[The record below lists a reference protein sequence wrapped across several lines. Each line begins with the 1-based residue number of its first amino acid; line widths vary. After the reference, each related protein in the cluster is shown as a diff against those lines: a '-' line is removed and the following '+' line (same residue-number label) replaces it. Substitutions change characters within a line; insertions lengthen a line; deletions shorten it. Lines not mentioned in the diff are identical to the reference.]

1 MSDLPGP
8 VPHFV
13 NRKEELSDIK
23 NFLSQEQA
31 LNDRCR
37 CVLIHGA
44 VGMGKTATAI
54 QVANEL
60 RDNSENTAVIYV
72 NCKYVSSRNDLAWKI
87 ATQVHHYPLNE
98 PVSEVKRRLINESD
112 LYTVVLLD
120 NYEHLLYWNREST
133 EANTQPERTVDEA
146 EAQEIMNFILEIVRD
161 SAKVKLLVTS
171 TENVLFP
178 DTGQKW
184 IRLLPLQHDDSFE
197 LLKKVYG
204 DEYHLE
210 KETSDNIA
218 TFCSGIPH
226 ALVILASQ
234 RDVPADLVEMM
245 KHANAKQK
253 LKKFTRIPIAGE
265 DKKLDEC
272 LDACFDR
279 LDPQLQDTLVALTL
293 FRGRFAMQT
302 AVAVFPGKT
311 GQILE
316 LAQRSFLEQD
326 MTDIKDKG
334 KRRYSFLTV
343 QKLYCQSKIQEP
355 HFREV
360 CRGARTLFI
369 QYLLRFLKG
378 SFKRFLSK
386 DVLEAITAFR
396 HQEEDIMQLL
406 DWFANGAMEQQ
417 QKRDC
422 IDTFNNVAEL
432 LAKMMGKKRFEA
444 VFTKLKHKS
453 EEIGDQK
460 RLSEC
465 LTSLGIR
472 EVFNLF
478 FYTCQQ
484 PKETDEKAKRQHKK
498 TTEKA
503 KQYLVDSHGI
513 QTTHK
518 INTGNSR
525 AQCLAKLGRILAK
538 ENKFRE
544 AKDKIQQ
551 AIEIRIQRGEQDSVM
566 LGATYND
573 MAGELSALIHIEQ
586 GGHKTH
592 IQVTF
597 LYFRF
602 SSAKSLT
609 QTVSNHKTGTKNVS
623 KF

>member
-23 NFLSQEQA
+23 KFLSQEQA

-54 QVANEL
+54 QAANEL

-72 NCKYVSSRNDLAWKI
+72 NCKYMSSLNDLAWKI

-98 PVSEVKRRLINESD
+98 PVSEVKRRLINGSD

-120 NYEHLLYWNREST
+120 NYEHLLHLNGESRQ
-133 EANTQPERTVDEA
+133 ANTQPERRVDAA
-146 EAQEIMNFILEIVRD
+146 EAQEIMNFILEIVKAD
-161 SAKVKLLVTS
+161 SGKVKLLVTS

-184 IRLLPLQHDDSFE
+184 IRLLPFQHDDSFQ

-204 DEYHLE
+204 KQYHLE
-210 KETSDNIA
+210 KETAGDIA
-218 TFCSGIPH
+218 KFCSGIPH
-226 ALVILASQ
+226 ALIILASQ
-234 RDVPADLVEMM
+234 RDIPADLVEMM
-245 KHANAKQK
+245 THANAKEK
-253 LKKFTRIPIAGE
+253 LEKFTKIPIAGE
-265 DKKLDEC
+265 DRKLDVC

-302 AVAVFPGKT
+302 AVEVFPGT
-311 GQILE
+311 RGQILE

-326 MTDIKDKG
+326 ITDIEDKG

-343 QKLYCQSKIQEP
+343 QKLYCQNKTQEARF
-355 HFREV
+355 HEV
-360 CRGARTLFI
+360 CRDARILFI

-406 DWFANGAMEQQ
+406 DWFENGAMEQQ

-422 IDTFNNVAEL
+422 IDTFNDVAEL
-432 LAKMMGKKRFEA
+432 LAKMMGKKRFEE
-444 VFTKLKHKS
+444 VFTKLKQKS
-453 EEIGDQK
+453 QEIGDQK

-472 EVFNLF
+472 EVCNLF
-478 FYTCQQ
+478 FSTCLQ
-484 PKETDEKAKRQHKK
+484 PEETAEKAKR
-498 TTEKA
+498 
-503 KQYLVDSHGI
+503 YLVDSHGI
-513 QTTHK
+513 QTALE
-518 INTGNSR
+518 ISTGNSR

-538 ENKFRE
+538 ENNFLE
-544 AKDKIQQ
+544 ATDKIQQ
-551 AIEIRIQRGEQDSVM
+551 AIDIRKNHGEQDSVM

-573 MAGELSALIHIEQ
+573 MAGELSALILVEQ
-586 GGHKTH
+586 GHKTH
-592 IQVTF
+592 IKVTF
-597 LYFRF
+597 LNFRF
-602 SSAKSLT
+602 SSANSLT

>member
-1 MSDLPGP
+1 MENVCKAFFWCQINSLKYTFFRIHSLCYLSTAACRRLSDLPGP

-13 NRKEELSDIK
+13 NRKQELSDIK
-23 NFLSQEQA
+23 KFLSQEQE
-31 LNDRCR
+31 NDRCR

-54 QVANEL
+54 QAANEL
-60 RDNSENTAVIYV
+60 RDNSENTAVIYI
-72 NCKYVSSRNDLAWKI
+72 NCKYMSSLNDLACKI

-98 PVSEVKRRLINESD
+98 PVSEVKRRLINEGD

-120 NYEHLLYWNREST
+120 NCEHLLHWKRESRQANIQLERRVDST
-133 EANTQPERTVDEA
+133 EAQK
-146 EAQEIMNFILEIVRD
+146 IMNFILEIVRD

-184 IRLLPLQHDDSFE
+184 IRLLPFKPDDSFQ

-204 DEYHLE
+204 DQIHLE
-210 KETSDNIA
+210 KETADNIA
-218 TFCSGIPH
+218 KFCSGIPH

-245 KHANAKQK
+245 TRANAKQK
-253 LKKFTRIPIAGE
+253 LEKFTRIPIAGE
-265 DKKLDEC
+265 DKKLDVC

-279 LDPQLQDTLVALTL
+279 LDPHLQDTLATLTL

-302 AVAVFPGKT
+302 AVKVFPGIT
-311 GQILE
+311 GEILE

-326 MTDIKDKG
+326 MTDIEDKG

-343 QKLYCQSKIQEP
+343 QKLYCQNKTQEAR
-355 HFREV
+355 FREV
-360 CRGARTLFI
+360 CRGARIVFI
-369 QYLLRFLKG
+369 KYLLDFLED

-386 DVLEAITAFR
+386 EVLEAITAFR
-396 HQEEDIMQLL
+396 HEEEDIMQLL
-406 DWFANGAMEQQ
+406 DWFENGTMEQK

-444 VFTKLKHKS
+444 VFTKLMQKCQ
-453 EEIGDQK
+453 EMGDQK

-472 EVFNLF
+472 EVFNVF
-478 FYTCQQ
+478 FSTCLQ
-484 PKETDEKAKRQHKK
+484 PDEAAEKAKS
-498 TTEKA
+498 
-503 KQYLVDSHGI
+503 YLDESQGI
-513 QTTHK
+513 QTALE
-518 INTGNSR
+518 ISTGNSR

-538 ENKFRE
+538 ENNFRE
-544 AKDKIQQ
+544 AKEKIQQ
-551 AIEIRIQRGEQDSVM
+551 AVKIRIQHGQQDSVM

-586 GGHKTH
+586 DHKTH
-592 IQVTF
+592 T
-597 LYFRF
+597 
-602 SSAKSLT
+602 S
-609 QTVSNHKTGTKNVS
+609 NVS
-623 KF
+623 

>member
-23 NFLSQEQA
+23 KFLSQEQA

-54 QVANEL
+54 QAANEL

-72 NCKYVSSRNDLAWKI
+72 NCKYMSSRNDLAWKI

-98 PVSEVKRRLINESD
+98 PVFEVKRRLINESD

-120 NYEHLLYWNREST
+120 NYEHLLHWNRESRQ
-133 EANTQPERTVDEA
+133 ANTQPERRVDAA
-146 EAQEIMNFILEIVRD
+146 EAQEIMNFILEIVKAD
-161 SAKVKLLVTS
+161 SGKVKLLVTS

-184 IRLLPLQHDDSFE
+184 IRLLPFEHDDSFQ

-204 DEYHLE
+204 DQYHLE
-210 KETSDNIA
+210 KETADDIA
-218 TFCSGIPH
+218 KFCSGIPH
-226 ALVILASQ
+226 ALIILASQ
-234 RDVPADLVEMM
+234 RDIPADLVEMM
-245 KHANAKQK
+245 THANAKQK
-253 LKKFTRIPIAGE
+253 LEKFTRIPIAGE
-265 DKKLDEC
+265 DRKLDVC

-279 LDPQLQDTLVALTL
+279 LDLQLQDTLVALTL
-293 FRGRFAMQT
+293 FRGRFAMQI
-302 AVAVFPGKT
+302 AVEVFPGKT

-326 MTDIKDKG
+326 MTDIEDKG

-343 QKLYCQSKIQEP
+343 QKRYCQNKTQEARF
-355 HFREV
+355 HEV
-360 CRGARTLFI
+360 CRDARILFI

-406 DWFANGAMEQQ
+406 DWFENGAMEQQ

-422 IDTFNNVAEL
+422 IDTFNDVAEL
-432 LAKMMGKKRFEA
+432 LAKMMGKKRFEE
-444 VFTKLKHKS
+444 VFTKLKQKS
-453 EEIGDQK
+453 QEIGDQK

-478 FYTCQQ
+478 FSTCLQ
-484 PKETDEKAKRQHKK
+484 PEETAEKAKR
-498 TTEKA
+498 
-503 KQYLVDSHGI
+503 YLEHSHGI
-513 QTTHK
+513 QTALEVS
-518 INTGNSR
+518 TGNSR

-538 ENKFRE
+538 ENNFLE

-551 AIEIRIQRGEQDSVM
+551 AIDIRKHHGEQDSVM

-573 MAGELSALIHIEQ
+573 MAGELSALILVEQ
-586 GGHKTH
+586 GH
-592 IQVTF
+592 
-597 LYFRF
+597 
-602 SSAKSLT
+602 
-609 QTVSNHKTGTKNVS
+609 
-623 KF
+623 